1 MDRKIEVDLW
11 KTGMHGIEMGIR
23 QDEQHQ
29 AKSRQFSKDMDIIGE
44 YKEGDKKGY
53 VGYRTTPWDEEKDD
67 LKRKIVIKS
76 FTESMGW
83 KGTLEELVGRTLAQT
98 FAAGKNLPTFF
109 LNLSKTNRVITLE
122 KVQRAKS
129 MGKEIYSFFIV
140 DDKENTVH
148 PFIIEADRFTVGSD
162 WNVRDM
168 RGDKIAKIDGSK
180 FNVGG
185 KYKIEIDTK
194 KETYRNE
201 LAEVLVLFSTLNKF
215 LGDVAD
221 KVDKAHDRLKKG
233 KEQIVIDKDEEALYQ
248 NPRLVR
254 K

>member
-11 KTGMHGIEMGIR
+11 KTGMHGIEVGVK
-23 QDEQHQ
+23 QDEQHR

-44 YKEGDKKGY
+44 YKDGDRKGY
-53 VGYRTTPWDEEKDD
+53 VAYRTTPWDEEKDD

-76 FTESMGW
+76 FTESMSW
-83 KGTLEELVGRTLAQT
+83 KGTLEEMIGRGLAQT
-98 FAAGKNLPTFF
+98 FAAGKSLPTFIM
-109 LNLSKTNRVITLE
+109 NLSKTNRMITLE

-129 MGKEIYSFFIV
+129 MGKEIYSFMIV
-140 DDKENTVH
+140 DDDDATVH
-148 PFIIEADRFTVGSD
+148 PFIIEADRFTLGSD

-194 KETYRNE
+194 KDTYRNE

-221 KVDKAHDRLKKG
+221 KIDNAHDRLRKG
-233 KEQIVIDKDEEALYQ
+233 KEQIIIDRDEEALYQ